1 MKKSDSIVALSKAL
15 AAFQGEMPAVQ
26 MNAVNPFLKN
36 KYADLGAIIETAKP
50 IMHKHGLSV
59 SQLATSNDGTIGVE
73 TMLMHESGEWIASSM
88 ELPIEQERGKSTA
101 QVAGSIIT
109 YLRRYSLSAVLGI
122 YADEDVDGNGKE
134 RDTKSTKAENKPA
147 KQAEK
152 PAAPDAPTMTLE
164 EAKAIKNSEGIA
176 YGSLENEKLANMGN
190 AIARAQLSERVTPEQ
205 AKTYA
210 TKAEAIKLILASRQ

>member
-1 MKKSDSIVALSKAL
+1 MRKSESIVALSKAL

-109 YLRRYSLSAVLGI
+109 YLRRYSLSAVLGV
-122 YADEDVDGNGKE
+122 YADEDTDGNGKE
-134 RDTKSTKAENKPA
+134 RDTKQTKAENKPA
-147 KQAEK
+147 KQAAK
-152 PAAPDAPTMTLE
+152 PAAPAAQTMTLE
-164 EAKAIKNSEGIA
+164 QAEAVENREGDT
-176 YGSLENEKLANMGN
+176 YGSLETKQLSHMYNSIVKAMEKAEGDKLAELVTKKT
-190 AIARAQLSERVTPEQ
+190 AID
-205 AKTYA
+205 
-210 TKAEAIKLILASRQ
+210 IILKSRN